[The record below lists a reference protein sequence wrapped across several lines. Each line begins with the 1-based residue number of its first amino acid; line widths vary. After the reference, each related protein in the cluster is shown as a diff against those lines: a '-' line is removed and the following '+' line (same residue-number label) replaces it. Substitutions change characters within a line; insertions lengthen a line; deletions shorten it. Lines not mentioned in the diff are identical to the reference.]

1 MACMSIATKILA
13 HAVTMKLLKKKK
25 GGKIHNMMKKDTQRQ
40 D

>member
-25 GGKIHNMMKKDTQRQ
+25 GKIHNMVKTDTQKQ